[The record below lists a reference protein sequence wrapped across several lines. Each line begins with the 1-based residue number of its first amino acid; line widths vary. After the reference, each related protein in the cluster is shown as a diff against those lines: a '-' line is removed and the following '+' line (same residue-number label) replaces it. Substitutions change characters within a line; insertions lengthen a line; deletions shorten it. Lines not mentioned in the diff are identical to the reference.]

1 MPILKGVTS
10 LKSSCSYSM
19 TSFKRKTI
27 KDHIFSAHCLTVARS
42 KFCFLFFN
50 LHSALQYSQSS
61 CFWLETTRTSTAHF
75 HSHRYSALVRRRG
88 VRRILLVGRSGIPR
102 RPGPGQSSA
111 HLRRC
116 RPQRQSR
123 TRPEVAGN

>member
-27 KDHIFSAHCLTVARS
+27 KDHICFRQLPHCLTVARS
-42 KFCFLFFN
+42 KFFN

-75 HSHRYSALVRRRG
+75 HSHRYFALVRRRG